1 MKNILIT
8 ALLLMVNVAMCS
20 AADTDYSGL
29 SAVEK
34 VEVYHFHPTNGCR
47 TCTTIG
53 EFAEEL
59 VNTSSSVMNYYV

>member
-34 VEVYHFHPTNGCR
+34 VEVYQFRLSPGLQLKM
-47 TCTTIG
+47 I
-53 EFAEEL
+53 F
-59 VNTSSSVMNYYV
+59 